1 MASSNT
7 PRAAAGDTRANKT
20 DSSDVCQYN
29 AERKGVMFSGVFS
42 SYLCLRPWTE

>member
-7 PRAAAGDTRANKT
+7 LRTAAGEARAKKP

-29 AERKGVMFSGVFS
+29 VEHERVMFSGVKAAI
-42 SYLCLRPWTE
+42 CV